1 MNSLHLMY
9 VAFGGAAGAMS
20 RYLLADLITRLQTS
34 GFPYGTLTVNVLG
47 SFLMGALVAVI
58 ALILPSRGKELN
70 LILAVGFLGGFTTF
84 SAFSMD
90 AYLLMERGLHSQAFA
105 YVFGS
110 VVLSVFAL
118 VLGMWLVRSLA
129 A

>member
-20 RYLLADLITRLQTS
+20 RYLLVELVSRMSAA
-34 GFPYGTLTVNVLG
+34 GFPYGTLAVNVLG
-47 SFLMGALVAVI
+47 SFLLGALVAMI
-58 ALILPSRGKELN
+58 ALVMPGRGKELH

-90 AYLLMERGLHSQAFA
+90 SYMLMERGLYNQAFF

-110 VVLSVFAL
+110 VVMSVLAL
-118 VLGMWLVRSLA
+118 IAGMWLVRSLA
-129 A
+129 T

>member
-20 RYLLADLITRLQTS
+20 RYILTEWVARLTGS
-34 GFPYGTLTVNVLG
+34 TFPYGTLAANVLG
-47 SFLMGALVAVI
+47 SLLLGALIAFI
-58 ALILPSRGKELN
+58 ALVMPSRGKELH

-90 AYLLMERGLHSQAFA
+90 SYMLMERGLYSQAFF

-110 VVLSVFAL
+110 VVISLIAL
-118 VLGMWLVRSLA
+118 IMGMWLVRSLA
-129 A
+129 T